1 MTEKLTYNNFRS
13 AHKGTPQK
21 EISKLWADYK
31 EGKYELPLEET
42 VEEVLE
48 VTEEE
53 TVEPEPVKEEVVP
66 EKTAMDKCKDY
77 EKYRRQLHNFGFRYN
92 EVETKKIEDRMIE
105 LAKETIPSDYSCTPT
120 DSWKLWLGPTQECL
134 LINTTELMAFKVDR
148 SWWSKHY
155 QNTIYVDRELLKD
168 NTLMEKT
175 AQAFALKQRYIPRTP
190 VVGVECK
197 LPQGVKDIQ
206 VRGGQGMK

>member
-31 EGKYELPLEET
+31 EGKYELPSEEK

-66 EKTAMDKCKDY
+66 LYA
-77 EKYRRQLHNFGFRYN
+77 G
-92 EVETKKIEDRMIE
+92 
-105 LAKETIPSDYSCTPT
+105 PS
-120 DSWKLWLGPTQECL
+120 E
-134 LINTTELMAFKVDR
+134 
-148 SWWSKHY
+148 
-155 QNTIYVDRELLKD
+155 
-168 NTLMEKT
+168 
-175 AQAFALKQRYIPRTP
+175 
-190 VVGVECK
+190 
-197 LPQGVKDIQ
+197 
-206 VRGGQGMK
+206 

>member
-31 EGKYELPLEET
+31 EGKYELPS
-42 VEEVLE
+42 
-48 VTEEE
+48 
-53 TVEPEPVKEEVVP
+53 VP